1 MNAVTAPTLP
11 QLPSAAALRVFLV
24 AVTLTASLMLML
36 YALAF
41 VFAPW
46 VAAVVIAAAACW
58 VVLFAG
64 VWLGSP
70 RRLRWPRIDWCL
82 WTVGVGIVVLLAGAA
97 AVLLTFVGLGLID
110 QHLPWS
116 WNRFIGV
123 WLGPAILPG
132 ATLLAADGLMA
143 HAMIRHAPRVGVPRR
158 LAAAVWFGGMNGL
171 LLALVAA
178 AWALGWTG

>member
-24 AVTLTASLMLML
+24 AVTLTASLMLGL

-41 VFAPW
+41 VYAPW
-46 VAAVVIAAAACW
+46 VAAVVTAAAACW
-58 VVLFAG
+58 VALFCG
-64 VWLGSP
+64 VWFAP
-70 RRLRWPRIDWCL
+70 PADLRWPRIDWCL
-82 WTVGVGIVVLLAGAA
+82 WTVGVGSVVLLAGAV

-116 WNRFIGV
+116 WNQFIGN
-123 WLGPAILPG
+123 WLAPAILPG
-132 ATLLAADGLMA
+132 ATLLVADGVMA
-143 HAMIRHAPRVGVPRR
+143 HAMIRHAPRVGVSRR
-158 LAAAVWFGGMNGL
+158 CAAAIWFGGMNGL
-171 LLALVAA
+171 LLAMVAT